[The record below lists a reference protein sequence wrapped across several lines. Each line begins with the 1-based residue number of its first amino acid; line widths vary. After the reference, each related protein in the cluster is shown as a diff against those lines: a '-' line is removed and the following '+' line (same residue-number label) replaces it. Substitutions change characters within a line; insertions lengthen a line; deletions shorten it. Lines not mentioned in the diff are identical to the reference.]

1 VSVLKPS
8 TVKRSDPTAGPSA
21 AIESLTGKRASY
33 KSFHRQRVLVGY
45 ICILPAILGIFL
57 FTIGPMLYS
66 LYLSFTD
73 WNILTDAKWV
83 GLANYVNIFTKDL
96 FFYNS
101 LKATAYYSAGAVIAS
116 MIYAFIIALFLNQNI
131 RGRSL
136 FRAIFFIP
144 SIIPVLAS
152 SIIWTWLYDVDFGV
166 INYLLG
172 WVGID
177 KQLWI
182 GSPQTSVL
190 SLIILA
196 VWGSGNVIVIFLAGL
211 QDVPKHLL
219 EAVEID
225 GGNWWHKLRSVT
237 IPLMTPII
245 FYNVILGLVNS
256 FTTFTQAYTMTKGG
270 PADSTLFYA
279 FFIHRE
285 AFEHQSM
292 GYACALAWILFVII
306 SILTYVLFRSSSGW
320 VHYEGGKS

>member
-1 VSVLKPS
+1 MSVLKPAV
-8 TVKRSDPTAGPSA
+8 TKTAA
-21 AIESLTGKRASY
+21 AKTFTAKPASY
-33 KSFHRQRVLVGY
+33 KSFYRQRVLVGY

-73 WNILTDAKWV
+73 WNILTDAKWI
-83 GLANYVNIFTKDL
+83 GLANYTNIFTQDL

-101 LKATAYYSAGAVIAS
+101 LKATAYYSLGAVAAS
-116 MIYAFIIALFLNQNI
+116 MVYAFIIALFLTQNI
-131 RGRSL
+131 KGRSL

-152 SIIWTWLYDVDFGV
+152 SILWTWLYDVDFGV
-166 INYLLG
+166 INHILG
-172 WVGID
+172 WFGIE

-182 GSPQTSVL
+182 GSPQTSVM

-211 QDVPKHLL
+211 QDVPQHLH
-219 EAVEID
+219 EAVEMD
-225 GGNWWHKLRSVT
+225 GGNWWHKLRAVT
-237 IPLMTPII
+237 VPLMTPII

-270 PADSTLFYA
+270 PEDSTLFYA

-306 SILTYVLFRSSSGW
+306 SLLTYLLFKSSSGW